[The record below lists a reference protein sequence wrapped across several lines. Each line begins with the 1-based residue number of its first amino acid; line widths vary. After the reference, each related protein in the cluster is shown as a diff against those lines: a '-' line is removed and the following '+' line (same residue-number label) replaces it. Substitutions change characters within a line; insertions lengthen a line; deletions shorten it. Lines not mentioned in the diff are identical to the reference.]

1 MKFVLQLLTIFST
14 CLSFSQIGIETISP
28 ATAALIDFPVVNNKR
43 GLILPLVD
51 NLPTGAAAT
60 NGTLLFH
67 DDDSRVKA
75 RINGLWVN
83 LTKNAGS
90 TTGTVTN
97 ASPESTNGII
107 IGATSSAAE
116 GVLVLESSSK
126 ALVLPK
132 IDNAHTT
139 VINPYPGMMCYDPT
153 NKVVSIFNGTHWYFL
168 R

>member
-1 MKFVLQLLTIFST
+1 MKTVLQLLSIFST

-28 ATAALIDFPVVNNKR
+28 APSALLDFPVVNNKR

-51 NLPTGAAAT
+51 NLPTGSAAT

-67 DDDSRVKA
+67 KDDSKVKA
-75 RINGLWVN
+75 RINGTWIS

-90 TTGTVTN
+90 TAGTVTN
-97 ASPESTNGII
+97 ASSESNNGII
-107 IGATSSAAE
+107 IGATSTAAE
-116 GVLVLESSSK
+116 GVLVLESSNK

-132 IDNAHTT
+132 IDNAHKT
-139 VINPYPGMMCYDPT
+139 VINPYPGIMCYDPV